1 MRRREFISLIAGA
14 TTWPLTARAEQMPVV
29 GVLNPVSARVP
40 PLYAAFGQGLAE
52 EGYVEGK
59 NLAIKDRFTNFRPE
73 LMHEAAGDLVR
84 LKVNVIYAVGP
95 EAVAAARSATSSVPI
110 IGIDLESDPLALGYV
125 KSLARPGSNSCRWSE
140 QLLS

>member
-40 PLYAAFGQGLAE
+40 PLMAAFGQGLAE

-84 LKVNVIYAVGP
+84 LKVNVIFAIGP
-95 EAVAAARSATSSVPI
+95 DCALRRSRARMGQLDKTVRATM
-110 IGIDLESDPLALGYV
+110 DYYE
-125 KSLARPGSNSCRWSE
+125 
-140 QLLS
+140 